1 MKIDWGN
8 GITIEKGDIIRTD
21 RMEGGKI
28 SIRIKSKRKDDF
40 RIDFEDA
47 DTCDYFI
54 EKLKNDFDKIRLNLN
69 TKADRIRL
77 KILQIER
84 GLIPL
89 QEGVRRK

>member
-1 MKIDWGN
+1 MKIDWGH

-28 SIRIKSKRKDDF
+28 SIRIKSKKEDF

-84 GLIPL
+84 GLAPL
-89 QEGVRRK
+89 QERVRK